1 MSEPAGVD
9 AASAAPPSADQH
21 LPDDARWAAG
31 ARRALAAGDAQ
42 LAVGFDADTDIDRLL
57 SARTLTVDAQ
67 VRAGWQRCIPDG
79 APLRLFAVGGYGRGE
94 LFPQSDIDLLV
105 LAEPEAQTR
114 HAEALA
120 RFFAVLWDAGL
131 PVGHAVRSLAQ
142 CTEAAADITVLTA
155 MIEARS
161 LAVAGNNAGNNDA
174 ERDAERDADRAAQ
187 AALQAAIAPSLVW
200 PPHAFFVAKREELR
214 ARHTRFDDTADNLEP
229 NLKEGPGG
237 LRDVQTLR
245 WMALRIIGT
254 SDRESLLA
262 LGQLGAD
269 EHATLERERR
279 ALSRLRFGLH
289 LVAGKREERLRFDQQ
304 KSLAARLGHGD
315 DAESL
320 AVEKMMQGF
329 YRSAAL
335 VLRIGERLLQRYEEQ
350 LEGEA
355 VPQPLGELF
364 ELRRGYLAARDGAW
378 PRSPDELFALFATWA
393 AHAAP
398 ALGAGQAVR
407 GLHSQT
413 ARALAEALPTLPG
426 IAQAGPGLRRHFLQ
440 LLRGPDPV
448 ATLTR
453 MARLG
458 VLGRWIPAFSNV
470 SGRMQFDLFHVY
482 TVDQHTLAVLKNIA
496 SFASGQP
503 DERFALA
510 HEIWPRLRKPEL
522 LLLAGLFH
530 DIAKGRGGD
539 HSELGAQDAREFCS
553 ALGLSAGDTA
563 LVAWLVRQHL
573 LMSITAQKQDIADP
587 DVIHRFAT
595 AMADRERLD
604 HLYLLTCADIAGTS
618 PKLWNAWKDRLLAD
632 LYTATR
638 LALRRGLEHP
648 LAADERS
655 AETRDAARAMLAAF
669 GIGDAEIDGLF
680 ARMPEI
686 GFQRGRPDQIAWQAV
701 SLRGIAAGEP
711 CVRARPVAAH
721 AGALEV
727 FVHSPDRDGLFAAIV
742 ATLDRCGLAIQ
753 HARVLDGPH
762 GMVFDS
768 FEVIPADA
776 RSAPLPED
784 VERRLAATLA
794 GSLEAVKP
802 ARRSQPRHLRHFR
815 IAPQIGFDV
824 LPTGDGRT
832 LLSLVC
838 TDRPGL
844 LADVAQA
851 LRSQSL
857 RVHDARIATFGERA
871 EDVFQITA
879 INTAVNTAVNTALDA
894 TVGPDVS
901 TAVSP
906 DARELP
912 LDEPQQQALRAALL
926 ACLEGESR

>member
-1 MSEPAGVD
+1 MNEPAAAAAASLARPLADHIPLDD
-9 AASAAPPSADQH
+9 AA
-21 LPDDARWAAG
+21 WAAA
-31 ARRALAAGDAQ
+31 ARSALATRDAE
-42 LAVGFDADTDIDRLL
+42 LAAGFDADTDIDRLL
-57 SARTLTVDAQ
+57 SARACALDAQ
-67 VRAGWQRCIPDG
+67 VHAGWQRCIPID

-105 LAEPEAQTR
+105 LAEPAAQTS
-114 HAEALA
+114 HADALA

-155 MIEARS
+155 MVEARP
-161 LAVAGNNAGNNDA
+161 LVADA
-174 ERDAERDADRAAQ
+174 ATQ
-187 AALQAAIAPSLVW
+187 VALQTAIAPSLVW
-200 PPHAFFVAKREELR
+200 PPQVFFEAKRKELR
-214 ARHTRFDDTADNLEP
+214 ARHARFGDTADNLEP
-229 NLKEGPGG
+229 NLKQGPGG

-254 SDRESLLA
+254 GNVESLMA

-289 LVAGKREERLRFDQQ
+289 LVAGKREERLSFDYQ
-304 KSLAARLGHGD
+304 KLLAARLGHVD
-315 DAESL
+315 DADNL
-320 AVEKMMQGF
+320 AVEQMMQGF

-335 VLRIGERLLQRYEEQ
+335 VLCIGDRLLQRYEEQ

-355 VPQPLGELF
+355 VPQPLDELF

-378 PRSPDELFALFATWA
+378 PRTPDELFALFATWA
-393 AHAAP
+393 SRADPSTGSEPAP
-398 ALGAGQAVR
+398 DLIRGQAVR

-413 ARALAEALPTLPG
+413 ARALAEALPDVPG
-426 IAQAGPGLRRHFLQ
+426 YAQAPPPLRQHFLQ
-440 LLRGPDPV
+440 LLRGADPV

-530 DIAKGRGGD
+530 DIGKGRGGD
-539 HSELGAQDAREFCS
+539 HSKLGADDAQQFCS
-553 ALGLSAGDTA
+553 TLGLSEGDTA
-563 LVAWLVRQHL
+563 LVTWLVSRHL
-573 LMSITAQKQDIADP
+573 LMSVTAQKQDIADT

-595 AMADRERLD
+595 AVADRERLD

-618 PKLWNAWKDRLLAD
+618 PKLWNAWKDRLMAD

-655 AETRDAARAMLAAF
+655 AETRDAARAMLAAL
-669 GIGDAEIDGLF
+669 GIVEADIDRLF

-686 GFQRGRPDQIAWQAV
+686 GFQRSRPDQIAWQAV
-701 SLRGIAAGEP
+701 SLRGVAVGDT
-711 CVRARPVAAH
+711 CVRARPVVAH
-721 AGALEV
+721 AGAMEV
-727 FVHSPDRDGLFAAIV
+727 FVHSPDRDGLFASIV

-753 HARVLDGPH
+753 QARVLDGPH
-762 GMVFDS
+762 AMVFDS
-768 FEVIPADA
+768 FEVIPADP
-776 RSAPLPED
+776 RSEPRPAE

-794 GSLEAVKP
+794 GSLDAVKP

-815 IAPQIGFDV
+815 IVPQVGFDT
-824 LPTGDGRT
+824 LDIGNGRT
-832 LLSLVC
+832 MLSLVC

-851 LRSQSL
+851 LRTQSL

-879 INTAVNTAVNTALDA
+879 VNTD
-894 TVGPDVS
+894 GCD
-901 TAVSP
+901 
-906 DARELP
+906 LP
-912 LDEPQQQALRAALL
+912 LDEPQQQALRTALL
-926 ACLEGESR
+926 ACVEGDSR